1 MHTCAEGDL
10 DQEMDHAEV
19 DLIIQLEHMLKH
31 GS

>member
-1 MHTCAEGDL
+1 MYTCAEGDL
-10 DQEMDHAEV
+10 KLDQEA